1 MATLLQQKQRIQLL
15 KEEVL
20 SNQIFKFIK
29 SVEDKL
35 VKLNVDQINKDSS
48 DINGKPIGFYS
59 YATEII
65 TNGEKAQGQPFDGR
79 DSGDWLDSFFVK
91 IENDKVSFGATD
103 AKTLTILTSD
113 NWLSSQLFGLTEQN
127 QRQFIRKEL
136 LPFVLKYQRQ
146 VLGI

>member
-1 MATLLQQKQRIQLL
+1 MATLQQQLERVNRL
-15 KEEVL
+15 KESVISDEL
-20 SNQIFKFIK
+20 FKFIK
-29 SVEDKL
+29 SVENKL
-35 VKLNVDQINKDSS
+35 VKFNVDQINKDSS

-65 TNGEKAQGQPFDGR
+65 TNGRKAQGQPFDG
-79 DSGDWLDSFFVK
+79 DDTGDWLKSFFAKV
-91 IENDKVSFGATD
+91 ENETISFGASD

-113 NWLSSQLFGLTEQN
+113 NWLSSQLFGLTEEN

-136 LPFVLKYQRQ
+136 LPFILKYQRQ

>member
-20 SNQIFKFIK
+20 SDQIFKFIK

-59 YATEII
+59 YATELI
-65 TNGEKAQGQPFDGR
+65 TNGRKAQGQPFDGR
-79 DSGDWLDSFFVK
+79 DTGDWLESFFVS
-91 IENDKVSFGATD
+91 IENDKISFGATD

-113 NWLSSQLFGLTEQN
+113 NWLSSQLFGLTEEN

-136 LPFVLKYQRQ
+136 LPFVLKYQRE